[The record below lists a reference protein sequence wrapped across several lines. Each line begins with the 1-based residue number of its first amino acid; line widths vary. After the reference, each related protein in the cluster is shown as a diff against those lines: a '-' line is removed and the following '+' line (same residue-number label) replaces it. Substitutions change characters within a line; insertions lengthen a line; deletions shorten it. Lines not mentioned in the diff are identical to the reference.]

1 MDLSLRHIVEGSE
14 DFEYASDLYDFSF
27 PKKEQEKMDRIL
39 KISESPLG
47 DFSVILEGDTRVGLL
62 FYMKSRRLVYIYY
75 LAIDPGYRGRG
86 YGSRVLSMIEEMYPD
101 CGFTLNSEAPDDMA
115 ENNEQRMERIAFYER
130 NGFRDSGRR
139 RTWDGVRYAQ
149 MVKGRVGRLELW
161 LLFKR
166 AYSL

>member
-139 RTWDGVRYAQ
+139 RT
-149 MVKGRVGRLELW
+149 
-161 LLFKR
+161 
-166 AYSL
+166 